1 MSGIFS
7 WFRAR
12 KTGGTRGKI
21 ILKSWVEPTFSFN
34 LTGGLGFDQN
44 KKGSQQQDIDVEY
57 GSMKP
62 MQNGFNVYNQ
72 CK

>member
-1 MSGIFS
+1 M
-7 WFRAR
+7 
-12 KTGGTRGKI
+12 
-21 ILKSWVEPTFSFN
+21 EPTFSFN